1 MISEKSIQHLRE
13 IFGRKLQENVLLAN
27 YTTMQVGGPTEAL
40 LIANSA
46 GELVE
51 IISKLWELELPV
63 KVLGSGSNL
72 LVSDKGIRAVTVIN
86 HAHNIKIN
94 TRSKPFTV
102 WAESGALLV
111 NVGKKLALW
120 GLKGMEW
127 AATIPGTVGG
137 AVYGNA
143 GAFGGETCGNLIAA
157 DILQRDEGR
166 SEWPCEKLDF
176 TYRASNIK
184 RDMVDAVILAA
195 KFEVSEGN
203 REEIQENIEKF
214 RKRRRHNQPPG
225 ASVGSIFRNPED
237 EKAGRLI
244 EAVGLKGKRIGGA
257 VISEQH
263 ANFIINEGG
272 ATAKDILTL
281 LEMAHNK
288 VMRKFNIALI
298 PEIEVIGDWDD
309 LPDFLQNNYAAK
321 AVK

>member
-1 MISEKSIQHLRE
+1 MISEKSLQQLRE

-27 YTTMQVGGPTEAL
+27 YTTMQVGGPSDAL
-40 LIANSA
+40 LVANSA
-46 GELVE
+46 GELAE
-51 IISKLWELELPV
+51 IVRKLWELELPV

-94 TRSKPFTV
+94 IRSVPITV

-111 NVGKKLALW
+111 NVSKKLALW

-143 GAFGGETCGNLIAA
+143 GAFGGETCRNLIAA
-157 DILQRDEGR
+157 DILHREEGR
-166 SEWPCEKLDF
+166 SEWPCEKLEF
-176 TYRASNIK
+176 SYRTSKIK
-184 RDMVDAVILAA
+184 HGLDNAVILAA
-195 KFEVSEGN
+195 LFEVIEGN
-203 REEIQENIEKF
+203 REEIQANIEKF
-214 RKRRRHNQPPG
+214 KKRRRRNQPPG
-225 ASVGSIFRNPED
+225 ASVGSIFRNPRD

-281 LEMAHNK
+281 LEMAHDK
-288 VMRKFNIALI
+288 VMEKFNIALM
-298 PEIEVIGDWDD
+298 PEIEVIGDWDS
-309 LPDFLQNNYAAK
+309 LPDFLQNNQTSK

>member
-1 MISEKSIQHLRE
+1 MISEKSLQQLRE

-27 YTTMQVGGPTEAL
+27 YTTMQVGGPSDAL
-40 LIANSA
+40 LVANSA
-46 GELVE
+46 GELAE
-51 IISKLWELELPV
+51 IVRKLWELGLPV

-94 TRSKPFTV
+94 IRSVPITV

-111 NVGKKLALW
+111 NVSKKLALW

-143 GAFGGETCGNLIAA
+143 GAFGGETCRNLIAA
-157 DILQRDEGR
+157 DILHREEGQ
-166 SEWPCEKLDF
+166 SEWPCEKLEF
-176 TYRASNIK
+176 SYRTSKIK
-184 RDMVDAVILAA
+184 HGLDNAVILAA
-195 KFEVSEGN
+195 LFEVIEGN
-203 REEIQENIEKF
+203 REEIQANIEKF
-214 RKRRRHNQPPG
+214 KKRRRRNQPPG
-225 ASVGSIFRNPED
+225 ASVGSIFRNPRD

-281 LEMAHNK
+281 LEMAHDK
-288 VMRKFNIALI
+288 VMEKFNIALM
-298 PEIEVIGDWDD
+298 PEIEVIGDWDS
-309 LPDFLQNNYAAK
+309 LPDFLQNNQTSK

>member
-1 MISEKSIQHLRE
+1 MISEKSLQQLRE

-27 YTTMQVGGPTEAL
+27 YTTMQVGGPSDAL
-40 LIANSA
+40 LVANSA
-46 GELVE
+46 GELAE
-51 IISKLWELELPV
+51 IVRKLWELGLPV

-94 TRSKPFTV
+94 IRSVPITV

-111 NVGKKLALW
+111 NVSKKLALW

-143 GAFGGETCGNLIAA
+143 GAFGGETCRNLIAA
-157 DILQRDEGR
+157 DILHREEGR
-166 SEWPCEKLDF
+166 SEWPCEKLEF
-176 TYRASNIK
+176 SYRTSKIK
-184 RDMVDAVILAA
+184 HGLDNAVILAA
-195 KFEVSEGN
+195 LFEVIEGN
-203 REEIQENIEKF
+203 REEIQANIEKF
-214 RKRRRHNQPPG
+214 KKRRRRNQPPG
-225 ASVGSIFRNPED
+225 ASMGSIFRNPRD

-281 LEMAHNK
+281 LEMAHDK
-288 VMRKFNIALI
+288 VMEKFNIALM
-298 PEIEVIGDWDD
+298 PEIEVIGDWDS
-309 LPDFLQNNYAAK
+309 LPDFLQNNQTSK